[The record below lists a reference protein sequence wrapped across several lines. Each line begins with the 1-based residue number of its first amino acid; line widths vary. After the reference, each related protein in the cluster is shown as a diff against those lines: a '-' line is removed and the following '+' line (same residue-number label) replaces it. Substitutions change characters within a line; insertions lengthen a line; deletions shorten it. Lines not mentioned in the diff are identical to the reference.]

1 MSTREEFASLIGK
14 WSFKYLNW
22 TYLYEADVFLQF
34 RVLIRILE
42 PICVPNQS
50 RDSFILIKLN
60 TLSTREEFA
69 SLKGKWSFKY
79 LNWTYLYEA
88 DVFLQF
94 RVLIRNLEPICVPNP
109 RSLFRDS
116 VYFNKIEADFVH
128 SFESLQ
134 RFIYFKKSL
143 LASRGKGVYSIL
155 IGHKIMKQMFF
166 FNFGFWFGF

>member
-1 MSTREEFASLIGK
+1 MSTREEFVSLKGK

-42 PICVPNQS
+42 PICFPNQS

-60 TLSTREEFA
+60 TLSTREEFV

-94 RVLIRNLEPICVPNP
+94 RVFIRNLDPN
-109 RSLFRDS
+109 SVSNHFRDS
-116 VYFNKIEADFVH
+116 F
-128 SFESLQ
+128 
-134 RFIYFKKSL
+134 
-143 LASRGKGVYSIL
+143 IL
-155 IGHKIMKQMFF
+155 IKLNTLSTGEEFVSFKGK
-166 FNFGFWFGF
+166 